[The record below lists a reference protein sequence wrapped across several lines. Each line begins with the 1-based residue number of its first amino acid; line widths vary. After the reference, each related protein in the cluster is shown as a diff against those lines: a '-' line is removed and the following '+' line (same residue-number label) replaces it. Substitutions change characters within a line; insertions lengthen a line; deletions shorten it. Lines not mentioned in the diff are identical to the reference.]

1 MSHLSLSCPSFSPW
15 WTTSLK
21 NLSSLLNSFSQE
33 LGNLSS
39 SFEAIS
45 DNKRVMGSNS
55 RTACMRLCTS
65 STAALDI
72 CLSA

>member
-1 MSHLSLSCPSFSPW
+1 MSYLSLSCPSFSPS

-21 NLSSLLNSFSQE
+21 NLWILLNSFSQE

-45 DNKRVMGSNS
+45 DNKRIMGNNS

-65 STAALDI
+65 STVALDMG
-72 CLSA
+72 LSV